1 MKMQTDNVVKFMLQD
16 EEPSHRD
23 RHRDTQP
30 AGQIFPD
37 DYMSVFVNAGKAI
50 DLSAANQTPPRP
62 SIYSVWFNYITG
74 ENREAKSRVRALL
87 QSGAPISAYDL
98 DQIHGEHL
106 ASDAVRQSSLDE
118 ANSKLERELADVLSA
133 VQAHIVSSNDY
144 CGSLVRKTQGLDD
157 HSSVESI
164 RSLISALL
172 AENSAMRA
180 NTVKLGQSLEQ
191 SKSQINSLHA
201 ALVESRLCAVTD
213 PLTGIANRRGFLEKL
228 RHEIQASKNDRSRLC
243 LVLADIDHF
252 KRINDTFGHMI
263 GDEVLRYF
271 AGILEQHAGKGGYA
285 ARHGGEEFA
294 LILPCTGHAAARQLA
309 DALRVQFSAVR
320 LVVAESRE
328 QIGVVTASF
337 GVAEH
342 LAGEP
347 FESLIQRADDRLYK
361 AKANGRNRVI

>member
-1 MKMQTDNVVKFMLQD
+1 MQMDTIVKPRQ
-16 EEPSHRD
+16 EEAVTANLD
-23 RHRDTQP
+23 RRLPTQSP
-30 AGQIFPD
+30 RQILPE
-37 DYMSVFVNAGKAI
+37 DYMSSFVTAGKAI
-50 DLSAANQTPPRP
+50 DLSADNQTPPRP
-62 SIYSVWFNYITG
+62 SIYSVWYNYLTG

-87 QSGAPISAYDL
+87 QSGSPISAYDL

-106 ASDAVRQSSLDE
+106 AGDAIRQSSIDV
-118 ANSKLERELADVLSA
+118 ANSKLERELADVLAA

-144 CGSLVRKTQGLDD
+144 CGSLSNKTQGLDD

-213 PLTGIANRRGFLEKL
+213 PLTGIANRRGFQEKL
-228 RHEIQASKNDRSRLC
+228 KSEIQTAKENGSRLC

-252 KRINDTFGHMI
+252 KRINDTFGHVI

-271 AGILEQHAGKGGYA
+271 AGILEHNSGKGGYA

-294 LILPCTGHAAARQLA
+294 LILPCAGHSAARQHA

-347 FESLIQRADDRLYK
+347 FESLIQRADERLYR
-361 AKANGRNRVI
+361 AKAGGRNKVI

>member
-1 MKMQTDNVVKFMLQD
+1 MMQTDNVVKLKLQSD
-16 EEPSHRD
+16 DPFAHGDSFSNQSPD
-23 RHRDTQP
+23 QIMP
-30 AGQIFPD
+30 AE
-37 DYMSVFVNAGKAI
+37 YMSAFVNAGKAI
-50 DLSAANQTPPRP
+50 DLSASNQTPPRP
-62 SIYSVWFNYITG
+62 SIYSVWYNYLTG
-74 ENREAKSRVRALL
+74 ENREAKSAVRALL

-106 ASDAVRQSSLDE
+106 AGDAVRQSSIEE
-118 ANSKLERELADVLSA
+118 ANRKLERELADVLAA

-144 CGSLVRKTQGLDD
+144 CGSLSSKTQGLHD

-164 RSLISALL
+164 RSFISALL
-172 AENSAMRA
+172 AENAAMRT
-180 NTVKLGQSLEQ
+180 NTAKLGQSLEQ

-201 ALVESRLCAVTD
+201 ALVESRRCAVTD
-213 PLTGIANRRGFLEKL
+213 PLTGISNRRGFVEMLKC
-228 RHEIQASKNDRSRLC
+228 EIQASKQNGSRLC

-252 KRINDTFGHMI
+252 KRINDTFGHTI

-271 AGILEQHAGKGGYA
+271 ASILDQHSGKGGYA

-294 LILPCTGHAAARQLA
+294 LILPGSGHSAARQLA
-309 DALRVQFSAVR
+309 DALRFQFSAVR

-328 QIGVVTASF
+328 QIGMVTASF

-347 FESLIQRADDRLYK
+347 FESLIQRADERLYK
-361 AKANGRNRVI
+361 AKESGRNKVI